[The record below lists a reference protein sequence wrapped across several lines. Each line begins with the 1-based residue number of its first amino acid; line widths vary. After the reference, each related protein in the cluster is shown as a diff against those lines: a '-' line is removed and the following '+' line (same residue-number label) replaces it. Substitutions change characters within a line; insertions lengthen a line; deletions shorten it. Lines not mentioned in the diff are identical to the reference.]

1 MNGYGLRAT
10 HMSNALW
17 QPQEKTCATFE
28 LNARKGHT
36 NRQWDTHTLAL
47 VVSDLNVP
55 IELSYRLNMVVS

>member
-1 MNGYGLRAT
+1 VA
-10 HMSNALW
+10 AA
-17 QPQEKTCATFE
+17 EKTCATFE

-47 VVSDLNVP
+47 VVSDPNVP

>member
-1 MNGYGLRAT
+1 MAMGYGRHICQMLCGSRR
-10 HMSNALW
+10 
-17 QPQEKTCATFE
+17 KTCATFE